1 MKLNQY
7 KFLKEQIRTLSR
19 LDPEEAQR
27 KLKAI
32 SLVIPK
38 FITCE
43 AGKRIR
49 RGTLQ
54 ELIFKTL
61 RLRKTNANIYLLKS
75 VLVAQ
80 GFEEIL
86 IQGKRYYAGPP
97 GPKKSR
103 KRKSYFQSFSQ
114 NSEDFLASTDPA

>member
-1 MKLNQY
+1 MSKLSKY
-7 KFLKEQIRTLSR
+7 SFVKDKIRTLSR

-43 AGKRIR
+43 VGKRIR
-49 RGTLQ
+49 RGDLQNLVFQTLG
-54 ELIFKTL
+54 
-61 RLRKTNANIYLLKS
+61 LRKTNANIYLLKS
-75 VLVAQ
+75 ALVAH

-86 IQGKRYYAGPP
+86 IHGKRYYAGPAR
-97 GPKKSR
+97 PKNGR

-114 NSEDFLASTDPA
+114 NSDDFLAST

>member
-1 MKLNQY
+1 MKD
-7 KFLKEQIRTLSR
+7 KIRTLSR

-43 AGKRIR
+43 VGKRIR
-49 RGTLQ
+49 RGDLQNLVFQTLG
-54 ELIFKTL
+54 
-61 RLRKTNANIYLLKS
+61 LRKTNANIYLLKS
-75 VLVAQ
+75 ALVAH

-86 IQGKRYYAGPP
+86 IHGKRYYAGPAR
-97 GPKKSR
+97 PKNGR

-114 NSEDFLASTDPA
+114 NSDDFLAST